1 MAEPLKNFFDAK
13 VVRAIGKQ
21 LAVGFP
27 SLDVSKF
34 CKRCLAG
41 LDELELLARGWHI
54 AEVMRQMLPQDFP
67 TAAAILTGG
76 LGAPLAAD
84 TGNGMTP
91 FRYLPHMSYIS
102 KYGVDH
108 LEESLAALHALTQ
121 HFTAE
126 YSIRTF
132 IERYPAPTYARLQ
145 TWATDPSVHVRRLV
159 SEGTRPRLPWA
170 GRLKAY
176 QRDPAPV
183 IALLELLKDD
193 SERYVQRSVAN
204 NLNDITKDHPDV
216 ALAVCTRWLENP
228 TPTRRWIVS
237 HALRGLVKQAHPGA
251 LKLLGVGA
259 KPSVKL
265 LSKQLPERAHIGETV
280 AFNCELLS
288 TTTEAQILQ
297 VDFRVHFVKANG
309 NTQPKVFK
317 LKRIELGPKTRT
329 ALRGSIS
336 FRVHT
341 TRKPHPGAHLVEL
354 SINGQAFRLGVVRI
368 EP

>member
-21 LAVGFP
+21 LAVGYP
-27 SLDVSKF
+27 NLDLSKF
-34 CKRCLAG
+34 SKRCLAG

-67 TAAAILTGG
+67 SAATILTGG
-76 LGAPLAAD
+76 LGAPLAGD
-84 TGNGMTP
+84 TGNGMAP

-102 KYGVDH
+102 KYGVEH

-126 YSIRTF
+126 YAIRTF
-132 IERYPAPTYARLQ
+132 IERYPEATYARLQ
-145 TWATDPSVHVRRLV
+145 TWASDPSVHVRRLV
-159 SEGTRPRLPWA
+159 SEGSRPRLPWA

-176 QRDPAPV
+176 QRAPAPV

-193 SERYVQRSVAN
+193 PERYVQRSVAN

-216 ALAVCTRWLENP
+216 ALAVCKSWLEEP
-228 TPTRRWIVS
+228 TLARRWIVG
-237 HALRGLVKQAHPGA
+237 HALRGLVKQGHPGA
-251 LKLLGVGA
+251 LALLGVGE
-259 KPSVKL
+259 KPSVKV
-265 LSKQLPERAHIGETV
+265 LSKQLPERARIGETV
-280 AFNCELLS
+280 TFGCELVS
-288 TTTEAQILQ
+288 TSTDAQTLQ

-309 NTQPKVFK
+309 NPQPKVFK
-317 LKRIELGPKTRT
+317 LRRIELAPKTRT
-329 ALRGSIS
+329 ALRGTIS

-354 SINGQAFRLGVVRI
+354 SINGQTFRLGVIDI
-368 EP
+368 EA